1 MEHIHIGIEDGNVN
15 ITQNCTPDTFMSATI
30 IMVAS
35 MALNSSNTLEE
46 LLEIIQKEALLVIEK
61 SALKILEKEA
71 VEDAV

>member
-1 MEHIHIGIEDGNVN
+1 MEHIHIDIEDGNVS
-15 ITQNCTPDTFMSATI
+15 IAQNCTPDSLMSATI
-30 IMVAS
+30 VMVAS